1 MTVKWASGVAV
12 EYGETKAIFDPQT
25 NKTAY
30 PHVFITHAHWD
41 HAKGFSF
48 QHQTKFSTEE
58 TYELVKTRKRGK
70 ISNWN
75 QVQYGR
81 KVKIGDLEVKPHNA
95 GHILGSTQYEV
106 TSPEGNLIYTGDFN
120 FKDTLTTKAAEAR
133 PCDILVMETTFG
145 APGFTF
151 PSEEKISTEIVKWA
165 VDVIKHGKTP
175 VFQADSVG
183 NAQELIQIFNKL
195 TTLPVATH
203 YSVTRINKIYESYGH
218 ALKYIDG
225 GDGEETE
232 SAASNKRVFVAP
244 KRFRHS
250 ENSDHSFAYVSGWA
264 SQLKGEREP
273 FLLSDHADFNQLLQF
288 VEECKPKLVLTCH
301 GGRFNEVFARYV
313 TKKLGIEARP
323 LKLIS
328 TTLMPYCL

>member
-1 MTVKWASGVAV
+1 MKWASGVAV
-12 EYGETKAIFDPQT
+12 EYGETKVIFDPQA
-25 NKTAY
+25 NKPAY

-41 HAKGFSF
+41 HAKGFGF

-58 TYELVKTRKRGK
+58 TYELVKTRKGGN
-70 ISNWN
+70 ISNWS

-81 KVKIGDLEVKPHNA
+81 KVKIGDLEIEAHDA
-95 GHILGSTQYEV
+95 GHILGSAQYEV

-120 FKDTLTTKAAEAR
+120 FKDMLTMKAAEAH
-133 PCDILVMETTFG
+133 PCDTLIMETTFG

-151 PSEEKISTEIVKWA
+151 PPEEQVSMEIVKWA

-183 NAQELIQIFNKL
+183 NAQELVQIFNKL

-203 YSVTRINKIYESYGH
+203 PSVTRINKVYEAYGH
-218 ALKYIDG
+218 DLKYIDG

-232 SAASNKRVFVAP
+232 AAASSKRVFVAP
-244 KRFRHS
+244 KRFKHS
-250 ENSDHSFAYVSGWA
+250 ENSDYCFAYVSGWA
-264 SQLKGEREP
+264 SRLNGEREP
-273 FLLSDHADFNQLLQF
+273 FPLSDHADFSQLLRF

>member
-1 MTVKWASGVAV
+1 MKWTSGVAV
-12 EYGETKAIFDPQT
+12 EYGETKVIFDPQT
-25 NKTAY
+25 NKPVY

-41 HAKGFSF
+41 HAKGFNF

-58 TYELVKTRKRGK
+58 TYELVKTRKKGE

-81 KVKIGDLEVKPHNA
+81 KVKIGDLEIEPRNA

-120 FKDTLTTKAAEAR
+120 FKDTLTTKAAEAH
-133 PCDILVMETTFG
+133 PCDTLVMETTFG

-151 PSEEKISTEIVKWA
+151 PPEEQISMEMVKWA

-203 YSVTRINKIYESYGH
+203 QRIAQISKVYKSYGH
-218 ALKYIDG
+218 ALEYVDG

-232 SAASNKRVFVAP
+232 SAASNKHVFVAP
-244 KRFRHS
+244 KRFRYP
-250 ENSDHSFAYVSGWA
+250 ENSDYCFAYVSGWA

-273 FLLSDHADFNQLLQF
+273 FPLSDHADFNQLLQF
-288 VEECKPKLVLTCH
+288 VEACKPKLVLTCH
-301 GGRFNEVFARYV
+301 GGRFNEVFAQYV

>member
-1 MTVKWASGVAV
+1 VKWAKGVAV
-12 EYGETKAIFDPQT
+12 EYGETKVIFDSQASKPT
-25 NKTAY
+25 CPY
-30 PHVFITHAHWD
+30 VFITHAHWD
-41 HAKGFSF
+41 HAKGFDF

-58 TYELVKTRKRGK
+58 TYELVKTRKKGK

-75 QVQYGR
+75 PVQYGR
-81 KVKIGDLEVKPHNA
+81 KVKIGDLEIEPHDA
-95 GHILGSTQYEV
+95 GHILGSVQYEV

-120 FKDTLTTKAAEAR
+120 FKDTLTMKAAEAH
-133 PCDILVMETTFG
+133 PCDTLIIETTFG

-151 PSEEKISTEIVKWA
+151 PPEEQVSMEIVKWA

-183 NAQELIQIFNKL
+183 NSQELVQIFNKL

-203 YSVTRINKIYESYGH
+203 PSVTKINKVYEAYGH
-218 ALKYIDG
+218 DLEYITG

-232 SAASNKRVFVAP
+232 LAESSKRVFVAP
-244 KRFRHS
+244 KRFRYS
-250 ENSDHSFAYVSGWA
+250 ENSDYSFAYVSGWA
-264 SQLKGEREP
+264 SRMKGDSEP
-273 FLLSDHADFNQLLQF
+273 FPLSDHADFNQLLKF

-323 LKLIS
+323 LNLIS